1 MNLKDLKREMPYKWR
16 VQSFS
21 KYKPEAT
28 CVAYIDARD
37 AMDLLDDVCGPG
49 QWKDDYKDVLGQQ
62 FCGVSIKIGEEWV
75 TKWDT
80 GTESNIEKEKGQASD
95 SFKRAGVKW
104 GVGRFLYS
112 LPVMKIAATEKQ
124 SQGVYPK
131 PIDDKGR
138 WLTDKDDLTDYI
150 NSLIKSGKSAK
161 KAPQEATTP
170 PVAATN
176 GTKPAT
182 AEWISKAPAQLEKG
196 NYFRKVAGEYKGV
209 LAFEIPTLPEPDDK
223 AIHAMLVKEKRTKE
237 EHQQCIR
244 WYIDQL
250 PVTDK
255 VTAIGWLKVLSV
267 FKDGKGNYGRLESFE
282 QLEALDNATRLGMLH
297 GAAKGAVV
305 ERALDEANAIP
316 DDRPESAR

>member
-1 MNLKDLKREMPYKWR
+1 MPEKKLNLWQKLVEIRK
-16 VQSFS
+16 Q
-21 KYKPEAT
+21 
-28 CVAYIDARD
+28 VAYIKKEARGFNYNYAD
-37 AMDLLDDVCGPG
+37 GEAVLSRIVPLMNDLNVLLKSEVVQVQPQVWHGKDKYGKDKDEMLYVVPMTMTWINADNPEEREEC
-49 QWKDDYKDVLGQQ
+49 QWAGTGCNGEEKGYGSALTYAERYFMLKFFNIATGKDDPDNY
-62 FCGVSIKIGEEWV
+62 EN
-75 TKWDT
+75 TT
-80 GTESNIEKEKGQASD
+80 RNH
-95 SFKRAGVKW
+95 
-104 GVGRFLYS
+104 
-112 LPVMKIAATEKQ
+112 
-124 SQGVYPK
+124 
-131 PIDDKGR
+131 
-138 WLTDKDDLTDYI
+138 
-150 NSLIKSGKSAK
+150 
-161 KAPQEATTP
+161 QEATTQ

-176 GTKPAT
+176 GTEPAT